1 MTKLLFASII
11 TAAIMLSAFTP
22 NALAQ
27 SDFNKIEGNDIQD
40 NPVFQDILDKIEF
53 SKKQYL
59 KSQEKKSI
67 QDEHQKFINEQRIT
81 AQESLNQE
89 LQRMEKN
96 YEEFTPRNAFAKYVS
111 NLNATN
117 HDIFWDQFDYLQVKV
132 SLAKDARD
140 SVLSQ
145 GGTYFDAMKKYVE
158 FAKMPKVEMQNIVRE
173 LNIKHNLA
181 QSDIQSYFDVN
192 GKLPRYEND
201 LESPCYGCSA
211 KISKL
216 QINSEQSV
224 PLKRILLDQKPT
236 KISDLRESLSE
247 IQNKFLNSKNVIEQ
261 KKMVFE
267 MNKIVKN
274 IQNLE

>member
-1 MTKLLFASII
+1 MTKFLFASII
-11 TAAIMLSAFTP
+11 AAAIALSALTP
-22 NALAQ
+22 NVLAQ
-27 SDFNKIEGNDIQD
+27 SDFKKIEGNDIQN
-40 NPVFQDILDKIEF
+40 NPVYQDILEKIEF
-53 SKKQYL
+53 SKQQYL
-59 KSQEKKSI
+59 KSLEKNTI
-67 QDEHQKFINEQRIT
+67 RDEQQKFIDAQRT
-81 AQESLNQE
+81 ASQELLKQE

-111 NLNATN
+111 NLNTTN
-117 HDIFWDQFDYLQVKV
+117 HDIFWDQFDYLQAKI

-158 FAKMPKVEMQNIVRE
+158 FAKMPKIEMQNIVRE

-181 QSDIQSYFDVN
+181 QSNIQSNFDVN

-201 LESPCYGCSA
+201 LESPCYGCTA
-211 KISKL
+211 NISKV

-224 PLKRILLDQKPT
+224 PLKRIVLDQKPST
-236 KISDLRESLSE
+236 ISDLRESLSE
-247 IQNKFLNSKNVIEQ
+247 LQNKFLDSKNVIEQ

-267 MNKIVKN
+267 MNKIIKN
-274 IQNLE
+274 IQELE